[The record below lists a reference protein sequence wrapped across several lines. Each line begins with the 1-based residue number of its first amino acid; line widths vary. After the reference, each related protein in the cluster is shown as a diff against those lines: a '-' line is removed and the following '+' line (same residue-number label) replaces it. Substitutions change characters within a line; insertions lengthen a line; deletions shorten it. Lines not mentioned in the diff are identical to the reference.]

1 MRFALPGWPG
11 ATYPGMSNKPRILS
25 VELER
30 PVVRVVPE
38 VVLEAARDFLNRA
51 VVTVGGTRIPDSDIV
66 IPDFEIPAHW
76 PRAYGLDVGW
86 NRTAAVWGALD
97 RDSDVLYL
105 YSEHYVG
112 EAEPSVHAAAILE
125 RGKWIRGAID
135 PASRGRTQ
143 TDGRQLLQMYTELG
157 LDLQMADNA
166 VEAGIYRV
174 WQRLSSGRLKVFK
187 SMQQWLAEFRLY
199 RRDEKGKVVKERD
212 HLMDATRYLEMEMQ
226 NIGRTEP
233 PKKPKDPLGDRTSA
247 GARLGFRW
255 RWLDGLSGNGV

>member
-1 MRFALPGWPG
+1 MDGYSWRVGSGGLPVPG
-11 ATYPGMSNKPRILS
+11 
-25 VELER
+25 
-30 PVVRVVPE
+30 
-38 VVLEAARDFLNRA
+38 
-51 VVTVGGTRIPDSDIV
+51 
-66 IPDFEIPAHW
+66 HW

-112 EAEPSVHAAAILE
+112 EAEPSVHASAIQA

-143 TDGRQLLQMYTELG
+143 TDGRQLLQMYTDLG
-157 LDLQMADNA
+157 LDLTMADNA

-174 WQRLSSGRLKVFK
+174 WQRLTSGRLKAFE
-187 SMQQWLAEFRLY
+187 SLQQWFAEFRLY

-212 HLMDATRYLEMEMQ
+212 HLMDATRHLEMEML
-226 NIGRTEP
+226 NIGKTEP
-233 PKKPKDPLGDRTSA
+233 KPKKPDLFGGRNF
-247 GARLGFRW
+247 GG
-255 RWLDGLSGNGV
+255 GGYGVVAVVG